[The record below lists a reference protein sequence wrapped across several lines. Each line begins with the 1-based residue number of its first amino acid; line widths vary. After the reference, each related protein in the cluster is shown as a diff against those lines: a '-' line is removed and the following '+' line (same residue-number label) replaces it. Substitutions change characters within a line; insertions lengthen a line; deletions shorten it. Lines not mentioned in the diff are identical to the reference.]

1 MTITQ
6 AVLGFAAVAA
16 LLTIIPGIDTTLVLR
31 TTLVR
36 GRAHGLAAM
45 FGIVTGCLVWG
56 VAAAVGAAAL
66 LAASELAFKLLTI
79 AGALYMIYLGASMF
93 IKSFRKHETDATEIT
108 VGPSIAPLWRSFAIG
123 FGTNLLNPK
132 IGVFYIA
139 TIPLFIPAGVSP
151 LLMGLLLAGV
161 HALLGIVW
169 LGAIIFGASAAR
181 RWIANDRALRIIDRI
196 AGTVLVAFGAKLAW
210 DARW

>member
-36 GRAHGLAAM
+36 GRAHGFAAM

-56 VAAAVGAAAL
+56 VAAAVGAAA
-66 LAASELAFKLLTI
+66 
-79 AGALYMIYLGASMF
+79 
-93 IKSFRKHETDATEIT
+93 
-108 VGPSIAPLWRSFAIG
+108 
-123 FGTNLLNPK
+123 
-132 IGVFYIA
+132 
-139 TIPLFIPAGVSP
+139 
-151 LLMGLLLAGV
+151 LLAGV